1 MNAEFNWWLLIV
13 GLVVGAGLVW
23 LVIAD
28 WSRREQ
34 DVSDEERSA
43 ESAWIAR
50 EMHQRGEHV
59 DPEATHEILAL
70 HREYLR
76 RTGDLDAAG
85 DSPDFDD
92 GAWPEEVGES
102 PELAGG
108 AAWPVDT
115 GWDTETPQPADGA
128 RLAYSDS
135 LDRERASEADWNV
148 RRMSAERP
156 SAEARPAEHRSVR
169 SGPSSPRGG
178 PEADT
183 GSDLRSP

>member
-59 DPEATHEILAL
+59 DPEAAYEILAM

-76 RTGDLDAAG
+76 RTGDLDA
-85 DSPDFDD
+85 PDETPGSDELAWPDEFSDPPESDD
-92 GAWPEEVGES
+92 GASRPSGDSRTIGAPRTGDPTWTSDHNADPREV
-102 PELAGG
+102 
-108 AAWPVDT
+108 
-115 GWDTETPQPADGA
+115 DG
-128 RLAYSDS
+128 DS
-135 LDRERASEADWNV
+135 GVDWNV
-148 RRMSAERP
+148 LRG
-156 SAEARPAEHRSVR
+156 PAEHRSVR
-169 SGPSSPRGG
+169 SDASSPREWLATDPKSG
-178 PEADT
+178 PPP
-183 GSDLRSP
+183 L